1 MLLYQTDQTLVVNET
16 PPEMNESPNVEM
28 TTPGV
33 LLLHPILLVTSFSPS
48 SRWAFVAAICIAPC
62 YPHHLCS
69 GFRDIF
75 SVRRSSLMAETRAY
89 VQRSPDNVLLLSL

>member
-16 PPEMNESPNVEM
+16 PPEMNEFPNVEM

-48 SRWAFVAAICIAPC
+48 SKWAFVAAIC
-62 YPHHLCS
+62 
-69 GFRDIF
+69 
-75 SVRRSSLMAETRAY
+75 VRRSSLMAETRAY
-89 VQRSPDNVLLLSL
+89 VQSSPDNVPLLSL